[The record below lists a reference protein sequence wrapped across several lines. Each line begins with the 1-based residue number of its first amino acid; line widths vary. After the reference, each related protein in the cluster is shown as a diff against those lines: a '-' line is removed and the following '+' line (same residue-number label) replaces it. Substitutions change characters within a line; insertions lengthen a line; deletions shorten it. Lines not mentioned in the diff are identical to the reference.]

1 MWNHVGPFLWIFL
14 AERQNESHKEIEV
27 RGTSVDNNKSQN
39 ILTSIPILMDIIY
52 KFYTMKHAPT
62 DLEARDGIISKECDL
77 GTK

>member
-1 MWNHVGPFLWIFL
+1 
-14 AERQNESHKEIEV
+14 
-27 RGTSVDNNKSQN
+27 
-39 ILTSIPILMDIIY
+39 MDIIY